1 VVSRVRPRILLLVAG
16 AAASVV
22 LLAAACGSTGGA
34 AGGNPAGFGARGW
47 VRTDFGG
54 DDVANALAIQADGR
68 IVAAGGKDCNVAL
81 ARYTRDGRLDRSFG
95 LRGKI
100 VTHLGA
106 RPVGCRFLRHGGAEA
121 VAIQADGGIV
131 IGGGVGKKF
140 ALARYTSRGRLDQS
154 FGAGGKVV
162 TDVGARMTR
171 GVFEVLGV
179 KAIALQAD
187 GKIVAAGAGP
197 GHFALARY
205 TSDGRLDPS
214 FGLGGVVITDV
225 GGDDTANA
233 VAVQPDG
240 KIVVAG
246 WSDRQFALARYL
258 SNGQLDPS
266 FGKGGTVVTH
276 GFGDDF
282 NAVSGIAVDADG
294 KIVAAG
300 FTAPRFPAAVLV
312 RYTSAGELD
321 GSFGRAGVTSP
332 SGAEAWAAVAIQR
345 DGTILVA
352 GEANYLASVTQASHY
367 VYHVALGRYT
377 VRGRPDRTFGHRG
390 AVLTRVRCAPG
401 DDVRHLQVTALATR
415 PNGKLVVAGGCWS
428 RRSKHD
434 FLLVRYKPDGRLDA

>member
-1 VVSRVRPRILLLVAG
+1 VSRVRPRILLLVAG

-34 AGGNPAGFGARGW
+34 AGGNPAGFGVRGW

-95 LRGKI
+95 LRGKV

-106 RPVGCRFLRHGGAEA
+106 RPVGCRLVRQLGGRASGAEA
-121 VAIQADGGIV
+121 VAIQADGRIV

-140 ALARYTSRGRLDQS
+140 ALARYTSRGRLDQG
-154 FGAGGKVV
+154 FGEGGKVV
-162 TDVGARMTR
+162 TDVGARMTQE
-171 GVFEVLGV
+171 FMDVLGV

-197 GHFALARY
+197 RDFALARY

-214 FGLGGVVITDV
+214 FGLGGVVITDL
-225 GGDDTANA
+225 GGEDSANA

-240 KIVVAG
+240 KIIAAG
-246 WSDRQFALARYL
+246 WSERGFALARYL

-266 FGKGGTVVTH
+266 FGSRGTVGPE

-300 FTAPRFPAAVLV
+300 SSGPRFPGAVLV
-312 RYTSAGELD
+312 RYTSAGKRD
-321 GSFGRAGVTSP
+321 GSFGRAGVASP
-332 SGAEAWAAVAIQR
+332 SGGASAWAAVTILR
-345 DGTILVA
+345 DGRILVA
-352 GEANYLASVTQASHY
+352 GEANYLVDTAHY

-377 VRGRPDRTFGHRG
+377 VRGRVDRTFGHRG
-390 AVLTRVRCAPG
+390 AVLTRIRCAPQG
-401 DDVRHLQVTALATR
+401 TAQVTALATR
-415 PNGKLVVAGGCWS
+415 TNGKLVVAGGCWS
-428 RRSKHD
+428 GRGKRD